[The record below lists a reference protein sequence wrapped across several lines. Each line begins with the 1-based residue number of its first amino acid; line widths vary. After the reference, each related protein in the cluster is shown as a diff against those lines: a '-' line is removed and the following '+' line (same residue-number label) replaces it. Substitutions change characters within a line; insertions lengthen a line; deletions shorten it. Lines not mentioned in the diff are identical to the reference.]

1 MKGTLRSMKPIFIKC
16 PHCGGEYLPNEI
28 FVPKIFFGNATNIV
42 RELGTNEILEYDG
55 ENMNLK
61 EQYICDFCDTPFLI
75 STKLTFTTKEDVEN
89 DFSEEYK
96 TPYIGNQI
104 FLNED

>member
-1 MKGTLRSMKPIFIKC
+1 
-16 PHCGGEYLPNEI
+16 
-28 FVPKIFFGNATNIV
+28 
-42 RELGTNEILEYDG
+42 
-55 ENMNLK
+55 MNLK